1 MIKYKIK
8 DILTIVIFVSIISLF
23 SICLTIPTLKE
34 IWLNND
40 CLIMWKILIE
50 IFVGLFLF
58 LISFIIAGILTLG
71 LFGEN

>member
-1 MIKYKIK
+1 MKTYKLK
-8 DILTIVIFVSIISLF
+8 DILFIIIFVSIISLF

-40 CLIMWKILIE
+40 CIIIWKILIE

-58 LISFIIAGILTLG
+58 VISFIIARILTLG
-71 LFGEN
+71 VFGEN

>member
-1 MIKYKIK
+1 MKTHKLK
-8 DILTIVIFVSIISLF
+8 DILFIAIFVSIISLF

-40 CLIMWKILIE
+40 CIIIWKILIE

-58 LISFIIAGILTLG
+58 VISFIIAGILTLG
-71 LFGEN
+71 VFGEN

>member
-1 MIKYKIK
+1 MKTHKLK
-8 DILTIVIFVSIISLF
+8 DILFIVIFVRIISLL

-40 CLIMWKILIE
+40 CIIIWKILIE

-58 LISFIIAGILTLG
+58 VISFIIAGILTLG
-71 LFGEN
+71 VFGEN

>member
-1 MIKYKIK
+1 MKTYKLK
-8 DILTIVIFVSIISLF
+8 DILFIIIFVSIISLF

-40 CLIMWKILIE
+40 CIIIWKILIE

-58 LISFIIAGILTLG
+58 VISFIIAGILTLG
-71 LFGEN
+71 VFGEN